1 MAESK
6 QGVKRSRSGSSANAS
21 GEDEA
26 PVVKKDR
33 SLSLD
38 MYADDRNKIAILDAG
53 AQYGKVR
60 GRLTEMARNLFD
72 NECNHVHAAALGSD
86 VMSMSCIL
94 LSRSLNSGALRIDLH
109 PLQTI
114 SCNLD

>member
-1 MAESK
+1 MAEAK
-6 QGVKRSRSGSSANAS
+6 QGVKRSRSGSSAYVI

-33 SLSLD
+33 SISLD
-38 MYADDRNKIAILDAG
+38 MCVDDRNKIAILDAG

-72 NECNHVHAAALGSD
+72 NQCNHVHAAALGND
-86 VMSMSCIL
+86 VMSMSCSL
-94 LSRSLNSGALRIDLH
+94 LSRSLNSGALTIDLH
-109 PLQTI
+109 KQLRT
-114 SCNLD
+114 CNLD